1 MNKWYHHQ
9 SHFIFSVSVCPVSFW
24 NKVQAHILKQPT
36 MWLIRAAQEKK
47 KKHKPVL
54 SPSSP
59 LLVQWLTFEF
69 MSIFALASD
78 KVFYE
83 FLPSRQLGLNL
94 SGPRTKWPIMA
105 VPLKVIIFLLYLSI
119 PCTNKMETSGQRQ
132 DNLLRSYFIPY
143 TSFMP
148 NWFADPP
155 KDRLP
160 YVINAENMKISFL
173 LPINSHL
180 EWLLTTKLFGS
191 TLTDDWSLLFSV
203 EIGQKQEDLSF
214 SKFLMNNKVCQGN
227 TNSVPSHPQKHSKK
241 KKNPV

>member
-1 MNKWYHHQ
+1 
-9 SHFIFSVSVCPVSFW
+9 
-24 NKVQAHILKQPT
+24 
-36 MWLIRAAQEKK
+36 
-47 KKHKPVL
+47 
-54 SPSSP
+54 
-59 LLVQWLTFEF
+59 
-69 MSIFALASD
+69 
-78 KVFYE
+78 
-83 FLPSRQLGLNL
+83 
-94 SGPRTKWPIMA
+94 MA

-241 KKNPV
+241 KKSLYNSFIKDIIKCSKNSKKFLTSPIFWNYTDISLKGILDSNSDMAPNFWQRNQVKFHFHMLTLTSSWMWGKHIILLPFTNMGVH